1 MAPALGVLVL
11 LAAGHW
17 LELCVGPRTQG
28 LEVLKV
34 MSWEEEE
41 ERERTKVVK
50 HQTAWASVFF
60 PTTHHGPGVAP
71 VLFHSTFPPLLT
83 FSDSL
88 TPVPGAGG

>member
-11 LAAGHW
+11 LAAGHR

-41 ERERTKVVK
+41 EEREPR
-50 HQTAWASVFF
+50 W
-60 PTTHHGPGVAP
+60 
-71 VLFHSTFPPLLT
+71 
-83 FSDSL
+83 
-88 TPVPGAGG
+88 

>member
-41 ERERTKVVK
+41 EREPR
-50 HQTAWASVFF
+50 W
-60 PTTHHGPGVAP
+60 
-71 VLFHSTFPPLLT
+71 
-83 FSDSL
+83 
-88 TPVPGAGG
+88 